1 MDKAMEVA
9 HKLAGGP
16 QQALRFTKRSL
27 NNWLRAAGPSFD
39 ASLAME
45 MLGFFSADV
54 REGAA
59 AVREKRAPR
68 FPGLKTR

>member
-1 MDKAMEVA
+1 MWEME
-9 HKLAGGP
+9 LANIATRFKTRNGP
-16 QQALRFTKRSL
+16 ISPQE
-27 NNWLRAAGPSFD
+27 RAINASPAFD

-59 AVREKRAPR
+59 AVREKRQPK
-68 FPGLKTR
+68 FPGFKGR